1 MTKCRTIAI
10 FNQAG
15 GVGKTTITMNL
26 GYHLAAHSKKVL
38 LVDMDPQASLTNF
51 MGLEVT
57 ELKTTIYDAL
67 MAEDLEDIKVYSNI
81 HGMDLA
87 PSNITLSNAE
97 QELVLAEQREIRL
110 KEPLSRLENGYDF
123 ILIDCPP
130 SLGILSYISLVAATH
145 VLVPIQTQFKSLMGT
160 DFLLSTV
167 SKVKKRLNK
176 NLKFAG
182 FWPTMY
188 SAGNVLDSR
197 TLETITEQLSEVAT
211 IFTPLPR
218 ATALAEA
225 SEYGLPLALAPKKN
239 KQILQIFDEVS
250 TLIEDL

>member
-1 MTKCRTIAI
+1 MARCRIIAI

-26 GYHLAAHSKKVL
+26 GYHLASKSKKVL

-51 MGLEVT
+51 MGLDVA
-57 ELKTTIYDAL
+57 ELKSTIYDAL
-67 MAEDLEDIKVYSNI
+67 LAEDIENIEVYSDI

-87 PSNITLSNAE
+87 PSNISLSNAE

-110 KEPLSRLENGYDF
+110 KEPLSGLQNDYDF

-130 SLGILSYISLVAATH
+130 SLGILSYISLVASTH

-167 SKVKKRLNK
+167 SKVQKRLNK
-176 NLKFAG
+176 ELKFAG

-188 SAGNVLDSR
+188 SSSNVLDNR
-197 TLETITEQLSEVAT
+197 TLETIVDQLSQIAP
-211 IFTPLPR
+211 IYTPLPR

-225 SEYGLPLALAPKKN
+225 SEYGLPLALSPKKN
-239 KQILQIFDEVS
+239 KQIIQIFDEVS
-250 TLIEDL
+250 TLIDNL

>member
-1 MTKCRTIAI
+1 MARCRIIAI

-26 GYHLAAHSKKVL
+26 GYHLASKSKKVL

-51 MGLEVT
+51 MGLDVT
-57 ELKTTIYDAL
+57 ELKSTIYDAL
-67 MAEDLEDIKVYSNI
+67 LAEDIEDIDVYSDI

-87 PSNITLSNAE
+87 PSNISLSNAE

-110 KEPLSRLENGYDF
+110 KEPLSRLTNDYDF

-130 SLGILSYISLVAATH
+130 SLGILSYISLVASTH

-160 DFLLSTV
+160 DFLLSTI
-167 SKVKKRLNK
+167 SKVQKRLNK
-176 NLKFAG
+176 KLKFAG

-188 SAGNVLDSR
+188 SSGNVLDNR
-197 TLETITEQLSEVAT
+197 TLETIVDQLSQVAP
-211 IFTPLPR
+211 IYTPLPR

-239 KQILQIFDEVS
+239 KQIIQIFDEVS
-250 TLIEDL
+250 TLIDNL

>member
-1 MTKCRTIAI
+1 MAKCRIIAI

-26 GYHLAAHSKKVL
+26 GFHLAAHSKKVL

-67 MAEDLEDIKVYSNI
+67 MSEDVEDIELYTNI

-110 KEPLSRLENGYDF
+110 KDPLSRLQGDYDF

-130 SLGILSYISLVAATH
+130 SLGILSYISLVASTH

-176 NLKFAG
+176 NLQFAG

-188 SAGNVLDSR
+188 SAGNVLDNR
-197 TLETITEQLSEVAT
+197 TLETITEQLSQIAT

-225 SEYGLPLALAPKKN
+225 SEYGLPLALAQKKN